1 MKRLLLG
8 TSALVTAGVLVSGPA
23 AAAGLEASLNGYM
36 EQWFGFRSVD
46 NDGSG
51 TSQLT
56 DLDHKSD
63 TEVHF
68 QARATLD
75 NGLKVR
81 YHVELEGNTGGD
93 QIDESYITLTS
104 SFGQFL
110 MGSENSAQYKMN
122 FAPKDFG
129 ITSISGDNGNWANE
143 AGILTANSGNS
154 HFDQYRA
161 PWGSAWIE
169 ADNSCNDDQRL
180 TYFTPR
186 FSGFQF
192 GVSYTPECT
201 NQDSN
206 APSVE
211 GNVHDVVNFGT
222 NYVGKFDHIGI
233 KVGGGFGYGNK
244 PSGNNGNDPST
255 YSVGTNISF
264 GGFTLGGYYADTIG
278 AIHRGGSAVPPRI
291 NETINDDGDPEY
303 TFTPS
308 TTTPVTDADNTG
320 FAAGL
325 AYETGPWGVS
335 VVWRYGEREDL
346 ASNNNKDQV
355 NVIHL
360 SSQYKLGP
368 GVALRGTAGYTEI
381 EDEGGANQDGFYVV
395 GGIKVSF

>member
-56 DLDHKSD
+56 DFDHKSD

-81 YHVELEGNTGGD
+81 YHVELEGNTTGD
-93 QIDESYITLTS
+93 QIDESYITLTG

-129 ITSISGDNGNWANE
+129 ITAVSGDNGTWADE
-143 AGILTANSGNS
+143 AGILTAGGG
-154 HFDQYRA
+154 HTWGDQYRA

-169 ADNSCNDDQRL
+169 ADNSCNDDKRL

-201 NQDSN
+201 NEDSN
-206 APSVE
+206 SPSVE
-211 GNVHDVVNFGT
+211 GNIHSVVNIGA

-233 KVGGGFGYGNK
+233 KIGGGFGYGNK
-244 PSGNNGNDPST
+244 PSGNTGSDPST
-255 YSVGTNISF
+255 YSMGTNISF
-264 GGFTLGGYYADTIG
+264 GGFTFGGYYADTLG
-278 AIHRGGSAVPPRI
+278 AIHRGSGTS
-291 NETINDDGDPEY
+291 ETH
-303 TFTPS
+303 
-308 TTTPVTDADNTG
+308 ADNTG
-320 FAAGL
+320 YAAGL
-325 AYETGPWGVS
+325 AYGTGPWGVS
-335 VVWRYGEREDL
+335 VVWRYGERDDL
-346 ASNNNKDQV
+346 ASNNDQDEV

-360 SSQYKLGP
+360 GAQYKLGP
-368 GVALRGTAGYTEI
+368 GVALKGTVGYTEI

>member
-51 TSQLT
+51 ASQLT
-56 DLDHKSD
+56 DFDHKSD

-81 YHVELEGNTGGD
+81 YHVELEGNTGSD
-93 QIDESYITLTS
+93 QIDESYITLTG

-129 ITSISGDNGNWANE
+129 ITAVSGDNGNWANE
-143 AGILTANSGNS
+143 AGILAAGGGHSWA
-154 HFDQYRA
+154 DQYRA

-169 ADNSCNDDQRL
+169 ADNSCNDDKRL

-206 APSVE
+206 TPSVE
-211 GNVHDVVNFGT
+211 GKVHSVVNVGA
-222 NYVGKFDHIGI
+222 NYVGKFDQIGI
-233 KVGGGFGYGNK
+233 KIGGGFGYGNK
-244 PSGNNGNDPST
+244 PSGNTGSDPST
-255 YSVGTNISF
+255 YSMGTNISF
-264 GGFTLGGYYADTIG
+264 GGFTFGGYYADTLG
-278 AIHRGGSAVPPRI
+278 AIHRGGDARDPVV
-291 NETINDDGDPEY
+291 NDDNDGLTFRDPAQ
-303 TFTPS
+303 
-308 TTTPVTDADNTG
+308 VTHADNTG
-320 FAAGL
+320 YAAGL

-335 VVWRYGEREDL
+335 VVWRHGERDDL
-346 ASNNNKDQV
+346 ALNNNKDEV

-360 SSQYKLGP
+360 GAQYKLGP
-368 GVALRGTAGYTEI
+368 GVALKGTIGYTEI
-381 EDEGGANQDGFYVV
+381 EDEGGADQDGFYVV